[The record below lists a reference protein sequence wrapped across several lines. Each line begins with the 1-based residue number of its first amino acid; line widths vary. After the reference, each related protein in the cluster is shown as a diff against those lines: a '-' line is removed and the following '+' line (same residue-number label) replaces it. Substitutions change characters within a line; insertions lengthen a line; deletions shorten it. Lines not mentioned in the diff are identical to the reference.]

1 MFLLNE
7 QISRDDLKKHMK
19 ELYNYC
25 VQHLKGIDRNPKV
38 FLKSDSSNAEDIFGK
53 TGFYNPDTEEIY
65 LFVSDR
71 HPKDVLRSFAHE
83 LVHHDQNCRG
93 DTSSLNMDLTSKDPA
108 YASHDEGLKIQRRG
122 ENIMSESKTA
132 VDVLLEKV
140 IKKLTQESV
149 KMTSAE
155 KEKEKEVK
163 KAISDKEMK
172 KRYGK
177 KAKGVETAIAKK
189 IAKKVAE
196 GSKMPMKT
204 DAEDVDG
211 DGNTDEKVPAFL
223 DKGEVKKK
231 KKDGKVP
238 PQLQK
243 FVKAKEEKTNESLN
257 ESNPYPKLFEKK
269 ERLFQDRMN
278 QHEEILYQEMLKLAI
293 KK

>member
-108 YASHDEGLKIQRRG
+108 YASHDEGLREMEREAFEVGNLLFRDWCDMKKIQRRG

-132 VDVLLEKV
+132 VDVLLERVTGRLIAESKDGYKKMV
-140 IKKLTQESV
+140 AKEKAKPKPGKSAKSKEKLDPVGQEDDDIDNDGDKDSTDKYLKNKRKAIGTAIKKTKKEALQEGL
-149 KMTSAE
+149 K
-155 KEKEKEVK
+155 
-163 KAISDKEMK
+163 
-172 KRYGK
+172 
-177 KAKGVETAIAKK
+177 
-189 IAKKVAE
+189 
-196 GSKMPMKT
+196 
-204 DAEDVDG
+204 
-211 DGNTDEKVPAFL
+211 
-223 DKGEVKKK
+223 
-231 KKDGKVP
+231 
-238 PQLQK
+238 
-243 FVKAKEEKTNESLN
+243 EKTNESLD
-257 ESNPYPKLFEKK
+257 ELNPYPQLFNKK
-269 ERLFQDRMN
+269 ERLFQDRMSK
-278 QHEEILYQEMLKLAI
+278 HEELLYQEMLKLAI